1 MGHFLP
7 EKLMTSITSVKSK
20 TGSSIDVP
28 LTYKTKGFYHSGAF
42 RTGLSDCYKPVVTFL
57 RLTLRNFLIKRECRD
72 YKIFNEEKL
81 FCKLGQEFVK
91 ESCIYALTVRS
102 IFLKMSMKWFLTNM
116 LL

>member
-42 RTGLSDCYKPVVTFL
+42 RTGLSDCYKPVVTF
-57 RLTLRNFLIKRECRD
+57 FKA
-72 YKIFNEEKL
+72 YFKKL
-81 FCKLGQEFVK
+81 PHK
-91 ESCIYALTVRS
+91 AR
-102 IFLKMSMKWFLTNM
+102 MSGL
-116 LL
+116 